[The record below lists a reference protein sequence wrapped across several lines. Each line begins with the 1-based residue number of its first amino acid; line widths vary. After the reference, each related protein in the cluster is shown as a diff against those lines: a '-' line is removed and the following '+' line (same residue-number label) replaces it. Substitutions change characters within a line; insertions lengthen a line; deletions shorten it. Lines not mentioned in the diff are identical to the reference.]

1 MTALVAPTPVRPL
14 APAAVPTFSVIVAAY
29 QAAGTIGEA
38 VESVLAQT
46 LAPQEIIV
54 CDDGSTDDIAGA
66 LARFGEKVRLLR
78 QKHRG
83 PGAAKQTAIEMASG
97 EFVVVLDADDLF
109 HPRRLE
115 ALGDAVA
122 TRPDLDLLT
131 TDALYEIDG
140 VVVHRCYGSPSDFV
154 TKDQRRAIL
163 ERNFVFGAAAIRRGT
178 LLGVGGFDTSLDRLD
193 DWDCWIRLLLAGS
206 VAGLVNE
213 PLYRY
218 RVRLGSLSVD
228 RAADLHQEVRML
240 ERVRANPH
248 LRPDERPLLER
259 SIRVARNSALLAEA
273 EEAVRHS
280 GRGGRRLLASV
291 AIASGMPARR
301 RLVAISGIVAPR
313 LAAGRLRRQE
323 PHDRLR
329 EAAITEEH
337 LVNRGGRP
345 SNNRAPSS
353 GPSSRDPL

>member
-1 MTALVAPTPVRPL
+1 MTPLVAPTPVRPL
-14 APAAVPTFSVIVAAY
+14 APAAVPTFSVIVAAF

-38 VESVLAQT
+38 VESALAQT

-83 PGAAKQTAIEMASG
+83 PGAAKQTATEVASG
-97 EFVVVLDADDLF
+97 EFVVVLDADDIF

-115 ALGDAVA
+115 ALGEAVA
-122 TRPDLDLLT
+122 IRPDLDLLT

-140 VVVHRCYGSPSDFV
+140 IVVQRCYGSPSDFV

-163 ERNFVFGAAAIRRGT
+163 ERNFVFGAAAIRRVT
-178 LLGVGGFDTSLDRLD
+178 LLGVGGFDTSLERLD

-218 RVRLGSLSVD
+218 RVRLDSLSFD

-240 ERVRANPH
+240 ERVRANPY

-259 SIRVARNSALLAEA
+259 SIRAARNSALVAEA
-273 EEAVRHS
+273 EKAVRHS
-280 GRGGRRLLASV
+280 GRGRRRLLASV
-291 AIASGMPARR
+291 AIASGTPARR

-313 LAAGRLRRQE
+313 LAAGRLRRRE

-329 EAAITEEH
+329 EAAITQEH

-345 SNNRAPSS
+345 SNRAPSS
-353 GPSSRDPL
+353 GPSSRDRL